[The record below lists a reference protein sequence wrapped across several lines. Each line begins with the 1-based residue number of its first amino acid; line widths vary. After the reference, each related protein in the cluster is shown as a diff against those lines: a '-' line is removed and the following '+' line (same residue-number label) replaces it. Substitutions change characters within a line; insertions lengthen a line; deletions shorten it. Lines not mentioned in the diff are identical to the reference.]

1 MTPRPILLVLFAWLV
16 AVPAHADSQNPP
28 PVGPQPRQL
37 AEEAMSYIAAD
48 DISGFVALV
57 KRKMPMPAA
66 DIEKVESTLK
76 SQRKE
81 VISKLGKNLGYVFV
95 SECRRADTVLRLI
108 YAEKREK
115 NVLRWQFIFYK
126 PRDKW
131 QWSYFYWDADPQQL
145 FAPCS

>member
-1 MTPRPILLVLFAWLV
+1 MMIRLIVLICLTSLVGAE
-16 AVPAHADSQNPP
+16 ARADAKVLPP
-28 PVGPQPRQL
+28 TGPEPRQL
-37 AEEAMSYIAAD
+37 AEEAMSFIATD
-48 DISGFVALV
+48 DMAGFIAMVR
-57 KRKMPMPAA
+57 RKMPMPAGELEN
-66 DIEKVESTLK
+66 IEATLR

-81 VISKLGKNLGYVFV
+81 VISKLGKSLGYVLV
-95 SECRRADTVLRLI
+95 NECHRTGILLRLI

-131 QWSYFYWDADPQQL
+131 LWTYFFWDSDAQQL

>member
-1 MTPRPILLVLFAWLV
+1 MTMRLMVMICLTTLV
-16 AVPAHADSQNPP
+16 AAHASADANKLPP
-28 PVGPQPRQL
+28 TGPEPRQL
-37 AEEAMSYIAAD
+37 AEEAMS
-48 DISGFVALV
+48 FVAIDDMTGFIAMV
-57 KRKMPMPAA
+57 RRKMPMPAGELDKLEA
-66 DIEKVESTLK
+66 TLR

-81 VISKLGKNLGYVFV
+81 VVSKLGKSLGYVLV
-95 SECRRADTVLRLI
+95 NECHRAGVLLRLI

-131 QWSYFYWDADPQQL
+131 LWSYFYWDSDPQQL

>member
-1 MTPRPILLVLFAWLV
+1 MTTRLMLLVFLTSCV
-16 AVPAHADSQNPP
+16 
-28 PVGPQPRQL
+28 VGPAGADARKLPATGLEPRQV
-37 AEEAMSYIAAD
+37 AEEAMGFIAMD
-48 DISGFVALV
+48 DMAGFMAMVR
-57 KRKMPMPAA
+57 RKMPMPAG
-66 DIEKVESTLK
+66 DIEKIEATLK

-81 VISKLGKNLGYVFV
+81 VISKLGKSLGYALVN
-95 SECRRADTVLRLI
+95 ECHRTDMLLRLI

-131 QWSYFYWDADPQQL
+131 LWSYFYWDGDAQQL